1 MDKAF
6 KKEFA
11 DCEPC
16 VDQLYKLFRR
26 RPRGQK
32 HKGISESVIGNPKS
46 QDMFA
51 MRPSS
56 SGGSIIEGPENPITI
71 VHPMAELD
79 HASYMPEGLELYQW
93 ERFTLHRH
101 KKVDSEAKVGVTF
114 VRTELRCC
122 CVTGEDFGTGIG

>member
-1 MDKAF
+1 MKEQYDNLATEDKEMDRAF
-6 KKEFA
+6 KKEFV

-32 HKGISESVIGNPKS
+32 HKGTSESVVGNPKS

-56 SGGSIIEGPENPITI
+56 SGGSIVEGGENPV

-79 HASYMPEGLELYQW
+79 HSSYMPEGLELYQW

-101 KKVDSEAKVGVTF
+101 KKVDSEAKV
-114 VRTELRCC
+114 
-122 CVTGEDFGTGIG
+122 